1 MCKRET
7 AILGVRFGRSAII
20 FDAHGRNHKP
30 QFDSRLMIAV
40 SSPLQNIFE
49 MPHTQKI
56 TAAITAVGAYFP
68 ETKLTN
74 ADLEKMVETNDE
86 WIRSRTGIEE
96 RRILKE
102 PGKGTSDM
110 AAPAI
115 LQICEKRGISPE
127 EIDCI
132 ICATVTPDMVFPAT
146 ANIIADK
153 IGAKNC
159 WGFDLEAACSGFL
172 YSLTVGA
179 SLIESR
185 RYKKVVV
192 VGADKMSSII
202 DYTDRTTCILF
213 GDAAAAVLLEPN
225 TEGFGIQDSILKS
238 DGAGRNFLHMKA
250 GGSLKPATAET
261 VAAKEHFVFQDGQP
275 VFKAAVKGMADV
287 SADLLERNG
296 LTGDDIAWLVP
307 HQANKR
313 IIDAT
318 ANRMGI
324 SQDKVMLNIHK
335 YGNTTAATIPL
346 CLWEWRHELNKG
358 DNIVLAAFG
367 GGFTWG
373 ATLVKWAY

>member
-1 MCKRET
+1 M
-7 AILGVRFGRSAII
+7 
-20 FDAHGRNHKP
+20 P
-30 QFDSRLMIAV
+30 Q
-40 SSPLQNIFE
+40 
-49 MPHTQKI
+49 TQKI
-56 TAAITAVGAYFP
+56 TAAITAVGGYVP

-86 WIRSRTGIEE
+86 WIRSRTGIAE
-96 RRILKE
+96 RRILQE
-102 PGKGTSDM
+102 PGKGTSDL

-185 RYKKVVV
+185 RYKKVIV
-192 VGADKMSSII
+192 VGADKMSAII

-213 GDAAAAVLLEPN
+213 GDGAGAVLLEPN
-225 TEGFGIQDSILKS
+225 HEGYGVLDSILKS
-238 DGAGRNFLHMKA
+238 DGAGSEFLHMKA
-250 GGSLKPATAET
+250 GGSLKPASPET
-261 VAAKEHFVFQDGQP
+261 VAAKEHYVFQDGQP

-287 SADLLERNG
+287 SADLLERNK

-324 SQDKVMLNIHK
+324 AQDKVMMNIHK

-346 CLWEWRHELNKG
+346 CLWDWKHELNKG

-373 ATLVKWAY
+373 ATLVKWEY